1 MQTKQI
7 DLLLQQLKLLYPAAF
22 KRNYL
27 FYGQIK
33 TKGILSDLKEL
44 IPWVLAAM
52 IFVPISLALK
62 DVYSSKLSTA
72 QNFQA
77 QSYAILTILLFLML
91 VVPLVIKQIR
101 HSSHSLY
108 QFLRHTPIKLTVV
121 IVLEALN
128 LVFLQSSTVMWILFF
143 FGISFGFVRFYKENM
158 FRPTT
163 DTTEQYQLQQL
174 RRICFWA
181 YQQTWKLRLKLFFHS
196 KPTSP
201 NEELKNQLQHY
212 ADLHTRL
219 FKLEHE
225 QCKKIKYIDIDT
237 YLDEHL

>member
-22 KRNYL
+22 RRNYL

-52 IFVPISLALK
+52 IFVPISLVLK

-72 QNFQA
+72 PDFQA
-77 QSYAILTILLFLML
+77 QAYAILTILLFLML

-108 QFLRHTPIKLTVV
+108 QF
-121 IVLEALN
+121 
-128 LVFLQSSTVMWILFF
+128 
-143 FGISFGFVRFYKENM
+143 
-158 FRPTT
+158 
-163 DTTEQYQLQQL
+163 
-174 RRICFWA
+174 
-181 YQQTWKLRLKLFFHS
+181 
-196 KPTSP
+196 
-201 NEELKNQLQHY
+201 
-212 ADLHTRL
+212 
-219 FKLEHE
+219 
-225 QCKKIKYIDIDT
+225 
-237 YLDEHL
+237 

>member
-22 KRNYL
+22 RRNYL

-52 IFVPISLALK
+52 IFVPISLVLK

-72 QNFQA
+72 PDFQA
-77 QSYAILTILLFLML
+77 QAYAILTILLFLML

-128 LVFLQSSTVMWILFF
+128 LVFLQSSTTMWILFF
-143 FGISFGFVRFYKENM
+143 SGSVLVLYGSI
-158 FRPTT
+158 
-163 DTTEQYQLQQL
+163 
-174 RRICFWA
+174 
-181 YQQTWKLRLKLFFHS
+181 
-196 KPTSP
+196 
-201 NEELKNQLQHY
+201 
-212 ADLHTRL
+212 
-219 FKLEHE
+219 
-225 QCKKIKYIDIDT
+225 KKICSALLPIQLNNINCSSYAASVSGLINKPGNCV
-237 YLDEHL
+237 